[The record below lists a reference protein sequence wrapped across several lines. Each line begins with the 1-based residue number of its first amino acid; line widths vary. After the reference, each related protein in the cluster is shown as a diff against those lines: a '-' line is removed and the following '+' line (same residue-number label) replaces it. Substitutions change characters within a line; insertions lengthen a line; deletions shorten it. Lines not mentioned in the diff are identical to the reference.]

1 MIDFANYTPPTITTF
16 NPEIIPY
23 QSRVISDIRNRFDY
37 SLGVHEIMLSGAI
50 GSSKSTLMAH
60 IVLTHCL
67 FNQGARFLIG
77 RLSMPAL
84 RSTLFAKILE
94 HIGADLKENYD
105 YFVNLTSASIKFRN
119 GSEIISRSWADKKYF
134 KVRSLEL
141 SGAAIEETT
150 ETKDDEFYKE
160 IKMRVGRIPYIKEN
174 IIINAT
180 NPDSPASWPYKY
192 FIEPNSNG
200 IKHETKHVYY
210 STTSDNPFIPSKYLD
225 QLKKDLDPKRAQRML
240 YGHWIEIQDEV
251 IYYAYDSAVQYSK
264 AKWTPKALTP
274 IMISFDFNIGDGK
287 PLSACAIAYEDG
299 IFHAFAEVIIEGA
312 RTDEACQEFYDR
324 GIIVKGKSYE
334 LYGDASGKAR
344 HTSSTRSD
352 YEIIK
357 ESFDRNGI
365 SYKYCVPLANPAIRT
380 RHNTINA
387 YCRNAL
393 GQVRLYVHNCPTVN
407 DALRLTAFKKGGT
420 IIEDDSKKYQH
431 VGTALGYCL
440 VRKLADQDRGV
451 TRSIIL

>member
-1 MIDFANYTPPTITTF
+1 MIATSKPSLTSYDPD
-16 NPEIIPY
+16 
-23 QSRVISDIRNRFDY
+23 VISYHRQVIDDIRKHYNY
-37 SLGVHEIMLSGAI
+37 SLGTHEILLSGSV
-50 GSSKSTLMAH
+50 GSGKSTLLSH

-84 RSTLFAKILE
+84 RSTVFNKLLE
-94 HIGADLKENYD
+94 HIGNDLVEGKD
-105 YFVNLTSASIKFRN
+105 FWVNLTTATIKFRN
-119 GSEIISRSWADKKYF
+119 GSEIISRSWADRKYF

-141 SGAAIEETT
+141 SGAAIEETV
-150 ETKDDEFYKE
+150 ETVEDDFYKE
-160 IKMRVGRIPYIKEN
+160 IKMRVGRLPHIKEN

-180 NPDSPASWPYKY
+180 NPSSPSHWAYKY
-192 FIEPNSNG
+192 FIGPNMG
-200 IKHETKHVYY
+200 GEKHDTRHVYY
-210 STTSDNPFIPSKYLD
+210 SITDLNPFLPKQYIE
-225 QLKKDLDPKRAQRML
+225 QLKRDLDPKMARRML
-240 YGHWIEIQDEV
+240 MGEWIEIQDEV

-264 AKWTPKALTP
+264 AKWAPRPETP

-312 RTDEACQEFYDR
+312 RTEEACQEFYDR
-324 GIIVKGKSYE
+324 GIIVPGKAYE

-380 RHNTINA
+380 RHNTVNA

-407 DALRLTAFKKGGT
+407 DALRLTAFKKGGN

-440 VRKLADQDRGV
+440 VRKLADQERGV

>member
-1 MIDFANYTPPTITTF
+1 MIATSTPSLTSYEPD
-16 NPEIIPY
+16 
-23 QSRVISDIRNRFDY
+23 VISYHRQVIDDIRKHYNY
-37 SLGVHEIMLSGAI
+37 SLGTHEILLSGSV
-50 GSSKSTLMAH
+50 GSGKSTLLSH

-84 RSTLFAKILE
+84 RSTVFNKLLE
-94 HIGADLKENYD
+94 HIGNDLVEGKD
-105 YFVNLTSASIKFRN
+105 FWVNLTTATIKFRN
-119 GSEIISRSWADKKYF
+119 GSEIISRSWADRKYF

-141 SGAAIEETT
+141 SGAAIEETV
-150 ETKDDEFYKE
+150 ETVEDDFYKE
-160 IKMRVGRIPYIKEN
+160 IKMRVGRLPHIKEN

-180 NPDSPASWPYKY
+180 NPSSPSHWAYKY
-192 FIEPNSNG
+192 FIGPNMG
-200 IKHETKHVYY
+200 GEKHDTRHVYY
-210 STTSDNPFIPSKYLD
+210 SITDLNPFLPKQYIE
-225 QLKKDLDPKRAQRML
+225 QLKRDLDPKMARRML
-240 YGHWIEIQDEV
+240 MGEWIEIQDEV

-264 AKWTPKALTP
+264 KPWTPKPETP

-287 PLSACAIAYEDG
+287 PLSACAIAYENG

-407 DALRLTAFKKGGT
+407 DALRLTAFKKGGN

-440 VRKLADQDRGV
+440 VRKLADQERGV